1 MRKLV
6 LLGLL
11 TLGISVLS
19 ACTLGTGSD
28 SDRSI
33 TLYSDR
39 HYESD
44 QDLFD
49 QFEEETGI
57 KVNVV
62 KASADELITRLEQ
75 EGTDTEADV
84 LLIADAGRL
93 HRAKEKDLLSGV
105 DSALLEERIPSI
117 YQDVDNTWFGLTKR
131 ARVLVYHPDR
141 VSEEELSTYEALGE
155 EEWMNRVVI
164 RSSTNIYNQSMLA
177 SMLALH
183 DEDYVRSFVSSL
195 VENFARRPEGNDR
208 DQAKAVMAGL
218 ADVAILNTYYMGKMA
233 FSSDPYEVEV
243 AESLRIFFPN
253 QETTG
258 THVNVSA
265 IGLTAHSDNKDDAIL
280 LMEFLAGEEA
290 QSSFANANY
299 EYPVNENVSA
309 HPLLASWGDFV
320 AQDLS
325 LTMLGVYA
333 NDAAILMDEEG
344 WE

>member
-1 MRKLV
+1 MRKLL

-19 ACTLGTGSD
+19 ACTLGTGD
-28 SDRSI
+28 DGDRSI

-39 HYESD
+39 HYDSD
-44 QDLFD
+44 QVLFD

-75 EGTDTEADV
+75 EGTDTEADL

-93 HRAKEKDLLSGV
+93 HRAKEKDLLEDV
-105 DSALLEERIPSI
+105 DSDLLEERIPSI

-141 VSEEELSTYEALGE
+141 VSEEDLSTYEALGE
-155 EEWMNRVVI
+155 EEWRNRVVI
-164 RSSTNIYNQSMLA
+164 RSSTNIYNQSMMA

-183 DEDYVRSFVSSL
+183 EEAYVRDFVSSL
-195 VENFARRPEGNDR
+195 VENFARTPEGNDR

-243 AESLRIFFPN
+243 AETLRVFFPN

-265 IGLTAHSDNKDDAIL
+265 IGLTAHSNNKEDAVL

-299 EYPVNENVSA
+299 EYPVNEKVQA
-309 HPLLASWGDFV
+309 HPLLVSWGDFV

-325 LTMLGVYA
+325 LTQLGVYA
-333 NDAAILMDEEG
+333 NQASILMDEEG